1 MSQPTTRHLAVRKSA
16 RLVELG
22 SGVARP
28 EECWIVVHGYRQL
41 APRFIRRFASL
52 DDGRRRIVAPE
63 GLHRFYIDED
73 GGAHGPEHR
82 VGASW
87 MTRED
92 RAADIADYVAYLDEV
107 AALLDREVGPEA
119 PRIVLGFSQGVHTV
133 ARWIV
138 SGAAPTPH
146 TTVLWGAPLPDD
158 LEEEKAPRRLGGT
171 RLVRVHGAAD
181 RHDGEAARARDAER
195 LAGWGLSTQ
204 VLEHPGGHRID
215 PDLLG
220 GLSTLSG

>member
-1 MSQPTTRHLAVRKSA
+1 MSSTTRHLSVRKTA

-22 SGVARP
+22 SSVAQP

-73 GGAHGPEHR
+73 GGPHGSEHR

-92 RAADIADYVAYLDEV
+92 RAADIADYIGYLDEV
-107 AALLDREVGPEA
+107 AALLDREVGREA

-146 TTVLWGAPLPDD
+146 TVVLWGAPLPDD
-158 LEEEKAPRRLGGT
+158 LDEERASRRLGGT
-171 RLVRVHGAAD
+171 RLVRVHGATDSHHGA
-181 RHDGEAARARDAER
+181 AARAGDAER
-195 LAGWGLSTQ
+195 LAGWGLSAQ

-215 PDLLG
+215 PDFLG